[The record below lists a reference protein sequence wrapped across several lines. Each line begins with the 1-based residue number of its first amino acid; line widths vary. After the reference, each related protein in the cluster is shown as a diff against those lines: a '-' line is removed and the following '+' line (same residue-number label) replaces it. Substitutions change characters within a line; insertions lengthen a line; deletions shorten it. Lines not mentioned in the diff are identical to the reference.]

1 MDVLRGTLN
10 KPFMERG
17 NVGELTVFACGVG
30 SRGSKSRA
38 CWFWG
43 PCDIEG
49 DVLKYGLGT

>member
-1 MDVLRGTLN
+1 
-10 KPFMERG
+10 MERG
-17 NVGELTVFACGVG
+17 NVVGELTVFACGVG